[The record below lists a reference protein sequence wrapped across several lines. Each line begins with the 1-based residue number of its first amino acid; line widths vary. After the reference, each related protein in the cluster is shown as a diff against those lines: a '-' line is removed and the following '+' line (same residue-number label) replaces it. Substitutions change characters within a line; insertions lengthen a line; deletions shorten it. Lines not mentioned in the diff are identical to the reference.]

1 MNKLYHNIHQDII
14 DRCKYGD
21 SGAQYQLYKLYYKA
35 MFNTSIRIVNDM
47 MEAEDIM
54 QDSFLTAFEKLS
66 SYSEKVSFGAW
77 LKKIVI
83 NNSIDALKKKKLVSP
98 IDPDT
103 LHYGTSEDA
112 NVIIDEDSTYAKASV
127 DEYDEELENINI
139 KVEEIKQAINQL
151 SDNYRIIISLYLLE
165 GYDHEEIGE
174 ILNIA
179 SSTSRARL
187 TRAKQKLLKKLS
199 TNKINKL

>member
-1 MNKLYHNIHQDII
+1 MNKLYRNIHQDII
-14 DRCKYGD
+14 DKCKYGD

-35 MFNTSIRIVNDM
+35 MFNTSLRIVNDM

-54 QDSFLTAFEKLS
+54 QDSFLTAFEKLG
-66 SYSEKVSFGAW
+66 SYGGKVSFGAW

-98 IDPDT
+98 ID
-103 LHYGTSEDA
+103 EDA
-112 NVIIDEDSTYAKASV
+112 NVIIDEDYEQEIE
-127 DEYDEELENINI
+127 DNNI
-139 KVEEIKQAINQL
+139 KVEEIKQAIYQL

-187 TRAKQKLLKKLS
+187 TRAKQRLLQLIKNS
-199 TNKINKL
+199 

>member
-1 MNKLYHNIHQDII
+1 MNKLYRNIHQDII

-35 MFNTSIRIVNDM
+35 MFNTSLRIVNDM

-54 QDSFLTAFEKLS
+54 QDSFFTAFEKLKAHPPAPS
-66 SYSEKVSFGAW
+66 QREGGVYGGEVSFGAW

-103 LHYGTSEDA
+103 LRYGTSEDA
-112 NVIIDEDSTYAKASV
+112 NVIIDEDYEQEIE
-127 DEYDEELENINI
+127 DNNI

-151 SDNYRIIISLYLLE
+151 SDNYRVVISLYLLE

-187 TRAKQKLLKKLS
+187 TRAKQKLLEKLS
-199 TNKINKL
+199 KNK

>member
-1 MNKLYHNIHQDII
+1 MNKLYRNIHQDII

-35 MFNTSIRIVNDM
+35 MFNTSLRIVNDM

-54 QDSFLTAFEKLS
+54 QDSFLTAFEKLG
-66 SYSEKVSFGAW
+66 SYGGEVSFGAW

-103 LHYGTSEDA
+103 LRYGTSEDA
-112 NVIIDEDSTYAKASV
+112 NVIIDEDYEQEIE
-127 DEYDEELENINI
+127 DNNI

-187 TRAKQKLLKKLS
+187 TRAKQKLLEKLS
-199 TNKINKL
+199 KNK

>member
-1 MNKLYHNIHQDII
+1 M
-14 DRCKYGD
+14 
-21 SGAQYQLYKLYYKA
+21 
-35 MFNTSIRIVNDM
+35 
-47 MEAEDIM
+47 
-54 QDSFLTAFEKLS
+54 
-66 SYSEKVSFGAW
+66 
-77 LKKIVI
+77 I
-83 NNSIDALKKKKLVSP
+83 NNSLDALKKKKLVSP

-103 LHYGTSEDA
+103 LRYGTGEDA
-112 NVIIDEDSTYAKASV
+112 NVIIDENYEQEIED
-127 DEYDEELENINI
+127 NNI

-187 TRAKQKLLKKLS
+187 TRAKQKLLQLIKNS
-199 TNKINKL
+199 